1 MYSSLTLG
9 GDYSP
14 QVFDSLQIN
23 DGFDPG
29 LDLLND
35 YTTPEVNSLIQYFYL
50 NTYVGAT
57 LSLEE
62 QGGIEASGS
71 DIFNAFAGLNT
82 TVYVDAFSVGLN
94 SSGFAREA
102 FENDSGVAGVTITS
116 TSGVDYSTPSGIPEP
131 SELLLLSGGLVAVG
145 IVRKKKLQRP

>member
-116 TSGVDYSTPSGIPEP
+116 ASGVDYSTPSGVPEP
-131 SELLLLSGGLVAVG
+131 SELLLLSCGLVAIG
-145 IVRKKKLQRP
+145 LMGKKKVQRP